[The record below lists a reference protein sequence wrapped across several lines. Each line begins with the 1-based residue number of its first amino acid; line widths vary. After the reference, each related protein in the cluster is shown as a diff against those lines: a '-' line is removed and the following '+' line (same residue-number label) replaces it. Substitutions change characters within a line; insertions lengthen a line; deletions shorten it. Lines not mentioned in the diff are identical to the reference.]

1 MTDKNIEK
9 EIEEIKIRLNKIE
22 KHVNSCDEHDE
33 KEGHDKGHGKA
44 QHEHQKKH

>member
-22 KHVNSCDEHDE
+22 QHVFSCNEHE
-33 KEGHDKGHGKA
+33 KKEGHDKEHGRT
-44 QHEHQKKH
+44 QHEH